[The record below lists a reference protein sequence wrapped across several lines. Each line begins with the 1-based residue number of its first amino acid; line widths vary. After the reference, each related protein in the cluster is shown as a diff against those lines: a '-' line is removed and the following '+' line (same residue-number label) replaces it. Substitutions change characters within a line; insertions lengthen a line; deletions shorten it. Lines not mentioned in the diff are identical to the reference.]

1 MRTRTAIALM
11 LACALPLAAT
21 QATGKGKKV
30 ARDYA
35 NTIATLQT
43 DMGDIQIKFF
53 YDKAPKHVENFI
65 DLAAS
70 GFYDGTLFHRVIPG
84 FMIQGGDPNTKKPED
99 PSKPWGTGG
108 NGSNRVKAEFNDTSH
123 KRGIVSMA
131 RAADPNSA
139 SSQFFIVVKDSTFLD
154 GQYSAFG
161 EVVSGMEVADKIA
174 AAPRG
179 ANDRPNQPIHIKKVL
194 LSQAKRATELGA
206 TLFPP
211 DAAGLEALARRELG
225 TPAAVEPL
233 VGDVGRRR
241 YFRIHFPDNRS
252 FVGVV
257 YPADE
262 ADSRRRWV
270 AAHTA
275 LGARVRV
282 PRLVA
287 DDGAGNQ
294 LVEDLGEGDLAARFA
309 AVSAGEPRMARAR
322 RRHGRG
328 DRRDTRSG
336 AQSSVRRRA
345 LPPRARSRASGR
357 LRALPRTSALSRGAR
372 RARRLGRR
380 ARPRDPR
387 TPVGA
392 VSPGLP
398 RRTTSFHPATRSRSS
413 TSRTSGAAPTP
424 TTSPRCSGSA
434 RRSPG

>member
-108 NGSNRVKAEFNDTSH
+108 NGSNRIKAEFNDTSH

-139 SSQFFIVVKDSTFLD
+139 SSQFFVVVKDSGFLD

-194 LSQAKRATELGA
+194 LSQAK
-206 TLFPP
+206 
-211 DAAGLEALARRELG
+211 
-225 TPAAVEPL
+225 
-233 VGDVGRRR
+233 
-241 YFRIHFPDNRS
+241 
-252 FVGVV
+252 
-257 YPADE
+257 
-262 ADSRRRWV
+262 
-270 AAHTA
+270 
-275 LGARVRV
+275 
-282 PRLVA
+282 
-287 DDGAGNQ
+287 
-294 LVEDLGEGDLAARFA
+294 
-309 AVSAGEPRMARAR
+309 
-322 RRHGRG
+322 
-328 DRRDTRSG
+328 
-336 AQSSVRRRA
+336 
-345 LPPRARSRASGR
+345 
-357 LRALPRTSALSRGAR
+357 
-372 RARRLGRR
+372 
-380 ARPRDPR
+380 
-387 TPVGA
+387 
-392 VSPGLP
+392 
-398 RRTTSFHPATRSRSS
+398 S
-413 TSRTSGAAPTP
+413 TS
-424 TTSPRCSGSA
+424 
-434 RRSPG
+434 